1 MAHSQDWDRI
11 LLNQEAVEVLA
22 LGDLIKEGELP
33 LSSGLSGSR
42 LSCSL
47 HNKVAITRC

>member
-22 LGDLIKEGELP
+22 LGDSTGEGEQP
-33 LSSGLSGSR
+33 LSTGLSGSR
-42 LSCSL
+42 LPGSL
-47 HNKVAITRC
+47 LSKFARRRC